1 MHALMAFADA
11 TPPVR
16 PVAAPVVPFI
26 RRRHLA
32 ARLQQLVQEVPMSRL
47 RLTSAAFSLAALI
60 AATSWATVAALPLQ
74 TETPVAAQDK
84 PASADQSSADKAV
97 DARKL
102 PTKPKLLK
110 AVKAVYPPEA
120 KQAKIQGEVI
130 VDIRIAKDGTV
141 SDAKVVKSIPELDK
155 AATDAVKQYKFRPT
169 LLNGKPVDV
178 LATITVRFSLK

>member
-1 MHALMAFADA
+1 
-11 TPPVR
+11 
-16 PVAAPVVPFI
+16 
-26 RRRHLA
+26 
-32 ARLQQLVQEVPMSRL
+32 
-47 RLTSAAFSLAALI
+47 
-60 AATSWATVAALPLQ
+60 
-74 TETPVAAQDK
+74 
-84 PASADQSSADKAV
+84 V